1 MATIAT
7 ESHPRPEAQTSPPA
21 AGRGALY
28 IGGLAAIL
36 ASTCCLGPLL
46 LLMLGFS
53 GAWIGNLT
61 ALEPY
66 RPLFVIAAVAALV
79 LAYRQ
84 IFRPAAACKPGEVC
98 AVPQV
103 RTTYK
108 ALFGVVAILIL
119 IAVSF
124 PFVAPLFY

>member
-1 MATIAT
+1 MPTLAT
-7 ESHPRPEAQTSPPA
+7 ESRTPLQSRTSPPV

-28 IGGLAAIL
+28 VGGLAAIL
-36 ASTCCLGPLL
+36 ASTCCLGPLV

-66 RPLFVIAAVAALV
+66 RPLFVVAAVVALF

-84 IFRPAAACKPGEVC
+84 IFRPAAACTPGEVC

-108 ALFGVVAILIL
+108 ALFGLVAALIL
-119 IAVSF
+119 IAVGF

>member
-1 MATIAT
+1 M
-7 ESHPRPEAQTSPPA
+7 
-21 AGRGALY
+21 
-28 IGGLAAIL
+28 
-36 ASTCCLGPLL
+36 LL
-46 LLMLGFS
+46 LLGFS

-66 RPLFVIAAVAALV
+66 RPYFIGAAVVALFF
-79 LAYRQ
+79 AYRQ
-84 IFRPAAACKPGEVC
+84 IFRPAVACTPGEVC

-108 ALFGVVAILIL
+108 AMFGLVAVLIL
-119 IAVSF
+119 VAVSF

>member
-1 MATIAT
+1 MT
-7 ESHPRPEAQTSPPA
+7 PA
-21 AGRGALY
+21 RQGRGALFV
-28 IGGLAAIL
+28 GGLTAIL
-36 ASTCCLGPLL
+36 ASICCLGPLV
-46 LLMLGFS
+46 LLMLGVS

-66 RPLFVIAAVAALV
+66 RPIFIGASLVALFVAS
-79 LAYRQ
+79 RH
-84 IFRPAAACKPGEVC
+84 IFRPAVACAPGEVC

-103 RTTYK
+103 QTTYK
-108 ALFGVVAILIL
+108 ALFGIVVALVL